1 MSSALV
7 DEEVVAVSRQDVEV
21 NHQEE
26 EEVLLLLIPILSPIL
41 ILLIL
46 LLLLLL
52 SPILILLR
60 WLRWADRRGSSSP
73 IHNIRPG
80 FRFDLLVKSFSF

>member
-41 ILLIL
+41 ILL
-46 LLLLLL
+46 
-52 SPILILLR
+52 R

-73 IHNIRPG
+73 IHNT
-80 FRFDLLVKSFSF
+80 

>member
-1 MSSALV
+1 MLV

-41 ILLIL
+41 ILL
-46 LLLLLL
+46 
-52 SPILILLR
+52 R

-73 IHNIRPG
+73 IHNT
-80 FRFDLLVKSFSF
+80 

>member
-41 ILLIL
+41 ILL
-46 LLLLLL
+46 LLLLL

-73 IHNIRPG
+73 IHNT
-80 FRFDLLVKSFSF
+80 